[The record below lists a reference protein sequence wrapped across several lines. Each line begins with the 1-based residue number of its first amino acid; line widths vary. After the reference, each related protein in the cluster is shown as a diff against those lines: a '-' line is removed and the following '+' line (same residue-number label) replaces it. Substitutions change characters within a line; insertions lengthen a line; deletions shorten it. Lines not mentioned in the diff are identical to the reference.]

1 MLISSSLSWPLGP
14 EVVEVYFIK
23 IVILTTRLCRE
34 GALCNITLMYYI
46 YMCLFDE
53 FGLSNEGEMG
63 RLNANKQQK
72 EAKQCFW
79 TCRLCSSQQQTPPPL
94 VAWRRSS
101 PTGGLANRT
110 RFTGMRRWMQ
120 MKLEL
125 EFFHSQPISHGGA
138 QHSPWA
144 MRKRVS
150 LSWYSSLCGRSRSH
164 GCDKWTVSLS
174 QADLSVFLI
183 RLN

>member
-1 MLISSSLSWPLGP
+1 MLISSSLSWPPGP

-101 PTGGLANRT
+101 PTGGLAV
-110 RFTGMRRWMQ
+110 
-120 MKLEL
+120 E
-125 EFFHSQPISHGGA
+125 
-138 QHSPWA
+138 
-144 MRKRVS
+144 RVS
-150 LSWYSSLCGRSRSH
+150 LECGGECRWSWSWSFFIHSRFLMAALNILPERWGNVCHWAGIRHSAGAH
-164 GCDKWTVSLS
+164 ALTVVINE
-174 QADLSVFLI
+174 QFL
-183 RLN
+183 